1 MDMITYLKD
10 IIDLTPFVNTPAVS
24 GVRYNPL
31 KIGREDFLRLFE
43 GQVEQA
49 AYYPEGFTVRSE
61 KEGLGNS
68 PLHLAGGCYFQEP
81 SAMSAVTALKV
92 QNGDKVLDLC
102 AAPGSKA
109 TALATLNPD
118 GLIVANEIHPKRA
131 QILLSNMERMGV
143 ANALITRSDAQGLEK
158 NFTGYFDKILLDA
171 PCSGEGMFRKYPE
184 ILKNWNEEL
193 VEMCAL
199 RSGELLE
206 HAAAMLRPGG
216 RMVYSTCTFNLEENE
231 KNILKFL
238 SRHPEFEIVEA
249 EIPAAAGGLLG
260 LDKAR
265 RIFPSENGEGHF
277 VCALQKR
284 LDAPQANV
292 KIRCFTGEKTL
303 PQLALMIEGCAKIPV
318 SFYGASRE
326 LIWQTAGQNTY
337 LLPRDMP
344 KPKGVQ
350 ILRAGV
356 QVAILKGKT
365 FFPCHHL
372 FTATPVERFV
382 NTVVVDDVAA
392 NAFLSGEMISAEGKG
407 YTAVIWN
414 GLCLGF
420 GKAVEGKLKNHFP
433 KGLRL

>member
-1 MDMITYLKD
+1 MDMITYLKN
-10 IIDLTPFVNTPAVS
+10 IVDLTPFVDTPAVS

-31 KIGREDFLRLFE
+31 KVGREDFLRLFE
-43 GQVEQA
+43 GQVGQA
-49 AYYPEGFTVRSE
+49 AYYPDGFVLRSE
-61 KEGLGNS
+61 KEGMGNS
-68 PLHLAGGCYFQEP
+68 LLHLAGGCYFQEP
-81 SAMSAVTALKV
+81 SAMSAVTALEV

-109 TALATLNPD
+109 TALAALNPD

-131 QILLSNMERMGV
+131 QILVSNMERMGV
-143 ANALITRSDAQGLEK
+143 ANALITRSDAQSLAK
-158 NFTGYFDKILLDA
+158 NFAGYFDKILLDA

-184 ILKNWNEEL
+184 ILKNWDEEL
-193 VEMCAL
+193 VEMCAQ
-199 RSGELLE
+199 RSAELLE
-206 HAAAMLRPGG
+206 HAATMLRPGG

-238 SRHPEFEIVEA
+238 SAHPEFEVAVA
-249 EIPAAAGGLLG
+249 EIPAASKGFLG

-284 LDAPQANV
+284 ADASQIGV
-292 KIRCFTGEKTL
+292 KTLYFTRERPL
-303 PQLALMIEGCAKIPV
+303 PQLDLMIAECLKAPV
-318 SFYGASRE
+318 RFYGTHRE
-326 LIWQTAGQNTY
+326 LIWQTAGKNTY
-337 LLPRDMP
+337 LLPYDMP

-356 QVAILKGKT
+356 QTAILKGKT

-382 NTVVVDDVAA
+382 HTVVVDDMSAKT
-392 NAFLSGEMISAEGKG
+392 FLSGEMISAEGKG

-420 GKAVEGKLKNHFP
+420 GKAVQGKLKNHFP

>member
-10 IIDLTPFVNTPAVS
+10 IIDLTPFVGTSPVS

-31 KIGREDFLRLFE
+31 KVSREAFLRLFE
-43 GQVEQA
+43 EQTEQA
-49 AYYPEGFTVRSE
+49 LYFPEGFAVRGE

-68 PLHLAGGCYFQEP
+68 VLHMAGGCYFQEP
-81 SAMSAVTALKV
+81 SAMSAVTALGV

-109 TALATLNPD
+109 TALAAMNPD

-131 QILLSNMERMGV
+131 QILVSNMERMGV
-143 ANALITRSDAQGLEK
+143 ANALITRSDAEGLAG
-158 NFTGYFDKILLDA
+158 NFEGYFDKILLDA

-184 ILKNWNEEL
+184 ILKDWDEAL
-193 VEMCAL
+193 VQMCAK
-199 RSGELLE
+199 RSRELLE
-206 HAAAMLRPGG
+206 SAALMLRAGG

-231 KNILKFL
+231 KNILDFL
-238 SRHPEFEIVEA
+238 AAHPEFEVVETGV
-249 EIPAAAGGLLG
+249 PAAKAGLLG
-260 LDKAR
+260 LDKAA

-277 VCALQKR
+277 VCALEKR
-284 LDAPQANV
+284 ADAPQNRV
-292 KIRCFTGEKTL
+292 KIDCFTAEKPL
-303 PQLALMIEGCAKIPV
+303 PQLASMVEDCVQSPLC
-318 SFYGASRE
+318 FYGGARE
-326 LIWQTAGQNTY
+326 LIWQTAGQNAY
-337 LLPRDMP
+337 LLPREMP

-372 FTATPVERFV
+372 FTASPVERFV
-382 NTVVVDDVAA
+382 NTVAVDDAA
-392 NAFLSGEMISAEGKG
+392 AAAFLRGEMIPADGKG
-407 YTAVIWN
+407 YTAVLWN

-420 GKAVEGKLKNHFP
+420 GKAVDGKLKNHFP